1 MTEQKESS
9 VKVWDPVVRIFHWS
23 LVAAF
28 IVAWLTGDD
37 FETLHENAGYV
48 ILGLIAVR
56 LFWGVIGPRYA
67 RFTQFVPSVAG
78 ITAYL
83 REMISGRER
92 RYLGHN
98 PAGGA
103 MVVALIL
110 ALIATGGTGWM
121 MTLDM
126 FWGAEWVEETHE
138 VLANLMLLIVGLHI
152 VGVILASVRHG
163 ENLVGAMISG
173 RKRQPTENDVT

>member
-1 MTEQKESS
+1 MTEQKELS

-23 LVAAF
+23 LVTAF

-37 FETLHENAGYV
+37 FETLHEFAGYV
-48 ILGLIAVR
+48 ILGLVAVR
-56 LFWGVIGPRYA
+56 LVWGLVGPRYA
-67 RFTQFVPSVAG
+67 RFSQFAPSVAS

-83 REMISGRER
+83 RDMISGRER

-126 FWGAEWVEETHE
+126 FWGAEWVEEAHE

-152 VGVILASVRHG
+152 AGVVLASFRHG
-163 ENLVGAMISG
+163 ENLVSAMISG
-173 RKRQPTENDVT
+173 RKRQPAEGDVT

>member
-1 MTEQKESS
+1 MIDQKQSS

-56 LFWGVIGPRYA
+56 LVWGLVGPRYA
-67 RFTQFVPSVAG
+67 RFTQFVPSIAG
-78 ITAYL
+78 MTAYL
-83 REMISGRER
+83 REMMSGRER

-110 ALIATGGTGWM
+110 ALVATGGTGWPSCSAGPGP
-121 MTLDM
+121 TLYQWPGSTPARSPSPHSSDA
-126 FWGAEWVEETHE
+126 GAPVT
-138 VLANLMLLIVGLHI
+138 
-152 VGVILASVRHG
+152 
-163 ENLVGAMISG
+163 
-173 RKRQPTENDVT
+173 RQPLTW

>member
-1 MTEQKESS
+1 MIEQKESS

-28 IVAWLTGDD
+28 IVAWLTGDE

-56 LFWGVIGPRYA
+56 LVWGVVGPHYA
-67 RFTQFVPSVAG
+67 RFSQFVPSLGG
-78 ITAYL
+78 IGAYL
-83 REMISGRER
+83 RQMVSGREH

-103 MVVALIL
+103 MAIVLIL

-121 MTLDM
+121 TTLDM
-126 FWGAEWVEETHE
+126 FWGAEWVEEVHE
-138 VLANLMLLIVGLHI
+138 VLANLMLFIVGLHI
-152 VGVILASVRHG
+152 AGVILASIRHG
-163 ENLVGAMISG
+163 ENLVSAMISG
-173 RKRQPTENDVT
+173 RKRKPAEGDVT